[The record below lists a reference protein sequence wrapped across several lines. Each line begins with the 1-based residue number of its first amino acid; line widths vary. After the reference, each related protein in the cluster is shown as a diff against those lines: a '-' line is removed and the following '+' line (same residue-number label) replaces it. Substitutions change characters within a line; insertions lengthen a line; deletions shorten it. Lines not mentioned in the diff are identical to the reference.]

1 MNKNVVFSGKLDFLN
16 LGELL
21 QILGTNNSSGILRI
35 TSKYAE
41 SPGLI
46 YVNNGNTVDA
56 SNGSL
61 SSVDALY
68 SLFGWIDGEFEFCME
83 DVDKKNVINK
93 NRMEIILDGTRMVD
107 DGKIEKLGPVS
118 FKEKS
123 ETDQEKKALLP
134 LVKGPIVDYMY
145 VIDEEE
151 FFEGDE
157 IVFEGN
163 YGNWMWV
170 ILDGIVDITK
180 ETPKGTLNLIS
191 ISNGSFVGSIASFL
205 SEGNVRSATV
215 VARGH
220 VQLGM
225 LDSQR
230 LSGEFAKMSSE
241 LRSVIKSLDKRLKQ
255 VSNNAI
261 DLYMNKNY
269 FDKFIKNKKVVIKQG
284 KSEDRAFTIAKGDVV
299 IARKTD
305 KGFVPLSNIGKG
317 DYFGNIPF
325 INMGHEP
332 HNAFVFSSKD
342 LKLNPIDLKKLQQEH
357 DSLSST
363 FKNIIE
369 NIATCISVTTLL
381 ASRFQEK
388 IVKKK

>member
-118 FKEKS
+118 FKEKP

-241 LRSVIKSLDKRLKQ
+241 LRSVVKSIDKRLKQ

-284 KSEDRAFTIAKGDVV
+284 KSEDRAFTIAKGDVL

-388 IVKKK
+388 IVKK

>member
-61 SSVDALY
+61 SSIDALY

-93 NRMEIILDGTRMVD
+93 NRMEIILDGSRMVD

-123 ETDQEKKALLP
+123 ETDQGEKALLP

-170 ILDGIVDITK
+170 ILEGIVDITK
-180 ETPKGTLNLIS
+180 ETPKGALNLIS

-205 SEGNVRSATV
+205 SEDNVRSATA

-230 LSGEFAKMSSE
+230 LSEEFAKMPSE
-241 LRSVIKSLDKRLKQ
+241 LRRVVKSLDKRLKQ

-269 FDKFIKNKKVVIKQG
+269 FDKFIKNKKVVIEQG
-284 KSEDRAFTIAKGDVV
+284 KSEDRAFTITRGNVV

-305 KGFVPLSNIGKG
+305 TGFVPLSNIGKG

-342 LKLNPIDLKKLQQEH
+342 LKLNPIDLRKLQQEY

-369 NIATCISVTTLL
+369 NIATRISVTTLL
-381 ASRFQEK
+381 ASGFQEK
-388 IVKKK
+388 IVKK

>member
-1 MNKNVVFSGKLDFLN
+1 MNKKVVFSGKLDFLN

-46 YVNNGNTVDA
+46 YVNNGNLVDA

-61 SSVDALY
+61 TGLDALY
-68 SLFGWIDGEFEFCME
+68 SLFGWIEGEFEFCSE
-83 DVDKKNVINK
+83 NINKENIINK
-93 NRMEIILDGTRMVD
+93 NRMEIILDGTRLVD

-118 FKEKS
+118 YKKEPAVAGK
-123 ETDQEKKALLP
+123 EFALP
-134 LVKGPIVDYMY
+134 LIKGPFVDYMY

-151 FFEGDE
+151 FSDGEK

-170 ILDGIVDITK
+170 VLEGAVEIARD
-180 ETPKGTLNLIS
+180 TPKESIKLIR
-191 ISNGSFVGSIASFL
+191 ISNGSYVGSIASFL
-205 SEGNVRSATV
+205 SEGNVRSANVTAV
-215 VARGH
+215 GH

-230 LSGEFAKMSSE
+230 LSGEFSSMSPE
-241 LRSVIKSLDKRLKQ
+241 LKKVVKSLDKRLKN
-255 VSNNAI
+255 VTDNAVDIYLKKNNFE
-261 DLYMNKNY
+261 NFVKGKN
-269 FDKFIKNKKVVIKQG
+269 IVIEQG
-284 KSEDRAFTIAKGDVV
+284 KNENRAFAITRGNVTV
-299 IARKTD
+299 ARKTD
-305 KGFVPLSNIGKG
+305 IGFVPLSNLSEG
-317 DYFGNIPF
+317 DFFGNIPF

-332 HNAFVFSSKD
+332 HNAFVFASKD
-342 LKLNPIDLKKLQQEH
+342 LKLSSLNLGDLHEEH
-357 DSLSST
+357 DHLSPT

-369 NIATCISVTTLL
+369 NIATCISVTTML
-381 ASRFQEK
+381 ACRFQQK
-388 IVKKK
+388 IGMK

>member
-1 MNKNVVFSGKLDFLN
+1 MNKNVVFSGELGFLN

-21 QILGTNNSSGILRI
+21 QILGTNNSSGILHI

-46 YVNNGNTVDA
+46 YVNNGNPVDA

-61 SSVDALY
+61 SGMDALY
-68 SLFGWIDGEFEFCME
+68 SLFGWINGKFEFCQE
-83 DVDKKNVINK
+83 DVTKINVINK

-107 DGKIEKLGPVS
+107 DGKIEKIGPVS

-123 ETDQEKKALLP
+123 KTGKGKKAMLP

-151 FFEGDE
+151 FSDGDE

-170 ILDGIVDITK
+170 VLEGIVDITK
-180 ETPKGTLNLIS
+180 ETPKGSLNLIS
-191 ISNGSFVGSIASFL
+191 IGNGSFVGSVTSFL

-215 VARGH
+215 VARGR

-241 LRSVIKSLDKRLKQ
+241 LRGVVKSLDKRLKQ
-255 VSNNAI
+255 ISNNTI
-261 DLYMNKNY
+261 DLYMKKNY
-269 FDKFIKNKKVVIKQG
+269 FDKFIENKKVVIEQG
-284 KSEDRAFTIAKGDVV
+284 EREERAFTITSGNVV
-299 IARKTD
+299 IARKNDT
-305 KGFVPLSNIGKG
+305 GFVPLSNIGKG

-325 INMGHEP
+325 INLGHEP
-332 HNAFVFSSKD
+332 HNAFVFASKD
-342 LKLNPIDLKKLQQEH
+342 LKLNPIDLIKLQQEH
-357 DSLSST
+357 DGLSST

-369 NIATCISVTTLL
+369 NIATCISVTTSL
-381 ASRFQEK
+381 ASGFQVK
-388 IVKKK
+388 IQKK

>member
-1 MNKNVVFSGKLDFLN
+1 MNKNIAFSGKLDFLD

-21 QILGTNNSSGILRI
+21 QILGTNISSGILYLK
-35 TSKYAE
+35 SQYSE

-46 YVNNGNTVDA
+46 YVNNGNPVDA

-61 SSVDALY
+61 SGMGALF
-68 SLFGWIDGEFEFCME
+68 SLFGWIDGEFEFSIE
-83 DVDKKNVINK
+83 DVNKKNVINK
-93 NRMEIILDGTRMVD
+93 NRMEIILDGARMVD

-123 ETDQEKKALLP
+123 KNAQGKKALLP

-151 FFEGDE
+151 FLDGNE

-170 ILDGIVDITK
+170 ILEGIVEITR
-180 ETPKGTLNLIS
+180 ETPKGPLNLIS
-191 ISNGSFVGSIASFL
+191 IGNGAFVGSIASFL

-230 LSGEFAKMSSE
+230 LSGEFAKMSPE
-241 LRSVIKSLDKRLKQ
+241 LRRFVKSLDKRLKQ
-255 VSNNAI
+255 VSNNTR
-261 DLYMNKNY
+261 DLYMKKNS
-269 FDKFIKNKKVVIKQG
+269 FDELTKNKKVVIEQG
-284 KSEDRAFTIAKGDVV
+284 KSEDRAFTITNGNVV
-299 IARKTD
+299 IARETD
-305 KGFVPLSNIGKG
+305 SGFIPLSNMGKG

-332 HNAFVFSSKD
+332 HNAYVFASKD
-342 LKLNPIDLKKLQQEH
+342 LKLSPIDLKKLRQEY
-357 DSLSST
+357 DNLSQT

-369 NIATCISVTTLL
+369 NTATCISVTTLL
-381 ASRFQEK
+381 ASRFQIN
-388 IVKKK
+388 IVKK

>member
-1 MNKNVVFSGKLDFLN
+1 MKKEIVFSGKLDFLN

-21 QILGTNNSSGILRI
+21 QILGTNNCSGILRI
-35 TSKYAE
+35 TSKYSEAH
-41 SPGLI
+41 GLI

-56 SNGSL
+56 SSGSL
-61 SSVDALY
+61 SGVDALY
-68 SLFGWIDGEFEFCME
+68 SLFGWTDGEFDFCME

-93 NRMEIILDGTRMVD
+93 NRMEIILDGTRMLD

-123 ETDQEKKALLP
+123 ETDQGKKTFLP

-151 FFEGDE
+151 FFDGDE

-170 ILDGIVDITK
+170 ILEGIVDITK

-215 VARGH
+215 SARGH

-230 LSGEFAKMSSE
+230 LAGEFAKMSSE
-241 LRSVIKSLDKRLKQ
+241 LRRVVKSLDKRLKQ
-255 VSNNAI
+255 VSVNAV
-261 DLYMNKNY
+261 DLYMKNNY

-284 KSEDRAFTIAKGDVV
+284 ESEDRAFTITKGNVL

-305 KGFVPLSNIGKG
+305 TGFVPLSKIGQG

-381 ASRFQEK
+381 ASRFQSK
-388 IVKKK
+388 IVKK

>member
-1 MNKNVVFSGKLDFLN
+1 MNNKNVFSGKLDFLN

-21 QILGTNNSSGILRI
+21 QILGTNNSCGILRI

-46 YVNNGNTVDA
+46 YVNNGNPVDA
-56 SNGSL
+56 SNASL
-61 SSVDALY
+61 SGMDALY
-68 SLFGWIDGEFEFCME
+68 SLFGWIDGEFEFYIE
-83 DVDKKNVINK
+83 DIDKKNVINK

-107 DGKIEKLGPVS
+107 DGKIEKIGPVS

-123 ETDQEKKALLP
+123 ETDQGKKALLP

-151 FFEGDE
+151 FFDGDE

-163 YGNWMWV
+163 FGNWMWV
-170 ILDGIVDITK
+170 ILEGIVDIIK
-180 ETPKGTLNLIS
+180 ETPKGNLNLIS

-215 VARGH
+215 VARGR

-230 LSGEFAKMSSE
+230 LSEEFAKMSSE
-241 LRSVIKSLDKRLKQ
+241 LRRVVKSLDKRLKQ
-255 VSNNAI
+255 VSGNAI
-261 DLYMNKNY
+261 DLYMKKYY
-269 FDKFIKNKKVVIKQG
+269 FDKLIKNKKVVIKQG
-284 KSEDRAFTIAKGDVV
+284 ESEDRAFTIAKGNVV
-299 IARKTD
+299 IARKNDT
-305 KGFVPLSNIGKG
+305 GFVPLSNIGKG

-325 INMGHEP
+325 INLGHEP
-332 HNAFVFSSKD
+332 HNAFVFASKD

-369 NIATCISVTTLL
+369 NMATCISVTTLL
-381 ASRFQEK
+381 ASRFQAK
-388 IVKKK
+388 IVKK

>member
-1 MNKNVVFSGKLDFLN
+1 MNKKVVFSGKLDFLN

-46 YVNNGNTVDA
+46 YISNGNTVDA

-61 SSVDALY
+61 SSIDALY

-118 FKEKS
+118 FKDKS
-123 ETDQEKKALLP
+123 ETNQGEKSLLP

-220 VQLGM
+220 VQLGI

-241 LRSVIKSLDKRLKQ
+241 LRSVVKSLDKRLKQ

-261 DLYMNKNY
+261 DLYMNKNH

-284 KSEDRAFTIAKGDVV
+284 KSEDRAFTITEGDVV

-342 LKLNPIDLKKLQQEH
+342 LKLNPINLRKLQQEH

>member
-205 SEGNVRSATV
+205 SEGNVRSATA

-241 LRSVIKSLDKRLKQ
+241 LRSVVKSLDKRLKQ

>member
-118 FKEKS
+118 FKEKP

-241 LRSVIKSLDKRLKQ
+241 LRSVVKSLDKRLKQ

-388 IVKKK
+388 IVKK

>member
-1 MNKNVVFSGKLDFLN
+1 MNKNIVFSGKLDFLD

-21 QILGTNNSSGILRI
+21 QILGTNISNGVLRL
-35 TSKYAE
+35 TSKYSE

-46 YVNNGNTVDA
+46 YVNNGNPIDA

-61 SSVDALY
+61 SGMDALF

-93 NRMEIILDGTRMVD
+93 NRMEIILDGARMVD

-118 FKEKS
+118 YKEKS
-123 ETDQEKKALLP
+123 KNDQGKKALLP

-145 VIDEEE
+145 VVDEEE
-151 FFEGDE
+151 FLDGNE

-170 ILDGIVDITK
+170 ILEGIVDITR
-180 ETPKGTLNLIS
+180 ETSKGPLKLIS
-191 ISNGSFVGSIASFL
+191 IGNGAFIGSIAAFL

-241 LRSVIKSLDKRLKQ
+241 LRRFVKSLDKRLKQ
-255 VSNNAI
+255 VSNNTLE
-261 DLYMNKNY
+261 LYMKKNS
-269 FDKFIKNKKVVIKQG
+269 FDELTKNKKVVIEQG
-284 KSEDRAFTIAKGDVV
+284 KSEDRAFTITNGNVV
-299 IARKTD
+299 IARETD
-305 KGFVPLSNIGKG
+305 AGFVPLSNMGKG

-325 INMGHEP
+325 VNMGHEP
-332 HNAFVFSSKD
+332 HNAYVFASKD
-342 LKLNPIDLKKLQQEH
+342 LKLNPIDIKKLQQEH
-357 DSLSST
+357 DGLSQT

-369 NIATCISVTTLL
+369 NTATCISVTTLL
-381 ASRFQEK
+381 ASRFQTK
-388 IVKKK
+388 IVKK

>member
-241 LRSVIKSLDKRLKQ
+241 LRSVVKSLDKRLKQ

-261 DLYMNKNY
+261 DLYLNKNY

>member
-241 LRSVIKSLDKRLKQ
+241 LRSVVKSLDKRLKQ

-305 KGFVPLSNIGKG
+305 KGFVPLCNIGKG

-388 IVKKK
+388 IVKK

>member
-1 MNKNVVFSGKLDFLN
+1 MNKNIAFSGKLDFLD

-21 QILGTNNSSGILRI
+21 QILGTNISNGILCL
-35 TSKYAE
+35 TSKYSE

-46 YVNNGNTVDA
+46 YVINGNPVDA

-61 SSVDALY
+61 SGIDALY
-68 SLFGWIDGEFEFCME
+68 SLFGWIDGKFEFCME

-93 NRMEIILDGTRMVD
+93 NRMEIILDGARMVD

-123 ETDQEKKALLP
+123 KNDQGKKALLP

-151 FFEGDE
+151 FIDGNE

-170 ILDGIVDITK
+170 ILEGIVDISR
-180 ETPKGTLNLIS
+180 ETPKGPLNLIS
-191 ISNGSFVGSIASFL
+191 IGNGAFVGSIASFL

-215 VARGH
+215 VARGN

-241 LRSVIKSLDKRLKQ
+241 LRRFVKSLDKRLKH
-255 VSNNAI
+255 VSNNTL
-261 DLYMNKNY
+261 DLYMKKNS
-269 FDKFIKNKKVVIKQG
+269 FDELTKNKKVVIEQG
-284 KSEDRAFTIAKGDVV
+284 KSEDRAFTITNGNVV
-299 IARKTD
+299 IARETD
-305 KGFVPLSNIGKG
+305 AGFVPLSNMGKG

-332 HNAFVFSSKD
+332 HNAYVFASKD
-342 LKLNPIDLKKLQQEH
+342 LKLSPIDLKKLRQEH
-357 DSLSST
+357 DSLSQT

-369 NIATCISVTTLL
+369 NTATCISVTTLL
-381 ASRFQEK
+381 ASRFQTK
-388 IVKKK
+388 IGKK

>member
-1 MNKNVVFSGKLDFLN
+1 MNKKVVFSGKLDFLN

-21 QILGTNNSSGILRI
+21 QILGTNMSSGILHI
-35 TSKYAE
+35 TSKYSEA
-41 SPGLI
+41 PGLI
-46 YVNNGNTVDA
+46 YLNSGNPVDA

-61 SSVDALY
+61 AGVDALY
-68 SLFGWIDGEFEFCME
+68 SLFGWIDGEFEFCLE
-83 DVDKKNVINK
+83 EVKKKNVINK

-107 DGKIEKLGPVS
+107 DGKIEKLGPVT
-118 FKEKS
+118 FNKKS
-123 ETDQEKKALLP
+123 KSAKGKKALLP

-151 FFEGDE
+151 FSDGDE

-170 ILDGIVDITK
+170 ILEGIVDIAR
-180 ETPKGTLNLIS
+180 ETPKGPLNLIS
-191 ISNGSFVGSIASFL
+191 ISNGAFVGSIASFL

-230 LSGEFAKMSSE
+230 LSAEFAKMSSD
-241 LRSVIKSLDKRLKQ
+241 LRRFLKSLDKRLKQ
-255 VSNNAI
+255 VSDHTL
-261 DLYMNKNY
+261 DLYMKKNS
-269 FDKFIKNKKVVIKQG
+269 FDKLTKNKKVVLEQG
-284 KSEDRAFTIAKGDVV
+284 KNENRAFSITSGNVV

-305 KGFVPLSNIGKG
+305 AGFVPLSTMGKG

-325 INMGHEP
+325 LNMGHEP
-332 HNAFVFSSKD
+332 HNAFVFASTD
-342 LKLNPIDLKKLQQEH
+342 LKLNPIDLKELQQEY
-357 DSLSST
+357 DSLSQT

-369 NIATCISVTTLL
+369 NMATCISVTTLL
-381 ASRFQEK
+381 ASRYQA
-388 IVKKK
+388 IIKKK

>member
-83 DVDKKNVINK
+83 DVDKINVINK

-145 VIDEEE
+145 VINEEE

-191 ISNGSFVGSIASFL
+191 LSNGSFVGSIASFL

-241 LRSVIKSLDKRLKQ
+241 LRSIVKSLDKRLKQ

-284 KSEDRAFTIAKGDVV
+284 KSEDRAFTITRGDVV

-305 KGFVPLSNIGKG
+305 KGFVPLSNIGEG

-388 IVKKK
+388 IVKK

>member
-83 DVDKKNVINK
+83 DVDNKNVINK

-118 FKEKS
+118 FKEKP

-134 LVKGPIVDYMY
+134 LVKGPIVDYTY

-241 LRSVIKSLDKRLKQ
+241 LRSVVKSLDKRLKQ

-284 KSEDRAFTIAKGDVV
+284 KSEDRAFTIAKGDVL

>member
-191 ISNGSFVGSIASFL
+191 LSNGSFVGSIASFL

-241 LRSVIKSLDKRLKQ
+241 LRSVVKSLDKRLKQ

>member
-118 FKEKS
+118 FNEKS
-123 ETDQEKKALLP
+123 ETDQEKKALLT

-191 ISNGSFVGSIASFL
+191 LSNGSFVGSIASFL

-241 LRSVIKSLDKRLKQ
+241 LRSVVKSLDKRLKQ

-342 LKLNPIDLKKLQQEH
+342 LKLNPINLKKLQQEY

-388 IVKKK
+388 IVKK

>member
-1 MNKNVVFSGKLDFLN
+1 M
-16 LGELL
+16 

-46 YVNNGNTVDA
+46 YVNKGNPVDA
-56 SNGSL
+56 SNSSL
-61 SSVDALY
+61 SGMDAIY
-68 SLFGWIDGEFEFCME
+68 SLFGWINGEFEFCME

-123 ETDQEKKALLP
+123 ETDKGKKALLP

-151 FFEGDE
+151 FSDGDE

-170 ILDGIVDITK
+170 VLEGIVDISRETTK
-180 ETPKGTLNLIS
+180 GPLNLIS
-191 ISNGSFVGSIASFL
+191 ISNGSFVGSVASFL

-215 VARGH
+215 VARGR

-241 LRSVIKSLDKRLKQ
+241 LRRVVKSLDKRLKQ

-261 DLYMNKNY
+261 DLYMKKNY
-269 FDKFIKNKKVVIKQG
+269 FDKYIENKKVLIEQG
-284 KSEDRAFTIAKGDVV
+284 ESEDRAFAISSGNVV
-299 IARKTD
+299 IARKSDT
-305 KGFVPLSNIGKG
+305 GFIPLSNIGKG

-325 INMGHEP
+325 INLGHEP
-332 HNAFVFSSKD
+332 HNAFVFASKD

-369 NIATCISVTTLL
+369 NIATCISVTTSL
-381 ASRFQEK
+381 ASGFQVK
-388 IVKKK
+388 IKKK

>member
-1 MNKNVVFSGKLDFLN
+1 MNKNIVFSGKLDFLD

-21 QILGTNNSSGILRI
+21 QVLGTNISNGVLRL
-35 TSKYAE
+35 TSKYSE

-46 YVNNGNTVDA
+46 YVNNGNPIDA

-61 SSVDALY
+61 SGMDALF
-68 SLFGWIDGEFEFCME
+68 SLFGWMDGEFEFCME

-93 NRMEIILDGTRMVD
+93 NRMEIILDGARMVD

-118 FKEKS
+118 YKEKS
-123 ETDQEKKALLP
+123 KNDQGKKALLP

-145 VIDEEE
+145 VVDEEE
-151 FFEGDE
+151 FLDGNE

-170 ILDGIVDITK
+170 ILEGIVDITR
-180 ETPKGTLNLIS
+180 ETSKGPLKLIS
-191 ISNGSFVGSIASFL
+191 IGNGAFIGSIAAFL

-241 LRSVIKSLDKRLKQ
+241 LRRFVKSLDKRLKQ
-255 VSNNAI
+255 VSNNTLE
-261 DLYMNKNY
+261 LYMKKNS
-269 FDKFIKNKKVVIKQG
+269 FDELTKNKKVVIEQG
-284 KSEDRAFTIAKGDVV
+284 KSEDRAFTITNGNVV
-299 IARKTD
+299 IARETD
-305 KGFVPLSNIGKG
+305 AGFVPLSNMGKG

-325 INMGHEP
+325 VNMGHEP
-332 HNAFVFSSKD
+332 HNAYVFASKD
-342 LKLNPIDLKKLQQEH
+342 LKLNPIDIKKLQQEH
-357 DSLSST
+357 DGLSQT

-369 NIATCISVTTLL
+369 NTATCISVTTLL
-381 ASRFQEK
+381 ASRFQTK
-388 IVKKK
+388 IVKK

>member
-118 FKEKS
+118 FKEKP

-241 LRSVIKSLDKRLKQ
+241 LRSVVKSLDKRLKQ

-284 KSEDRAFTIAKGDVV
+284 KSEDRAFTIAKGDVL

-388 IVKKK
+388 IVKK

>member
-388 IVKKK
+388 IVKK

>member
-1 MNKNVVFSGKLDFLN
+1 MNKNIVFSGKLDFLD

-21 QILGTNNSSGILRI
+21 QILGTNISNGVLRL
-35 TSKYAE
+35 TSKYSE

-46 YVNNGNTVDA
+46 YVNNGNPIDA

-61 SSVDALY
+61 SGMDALF
-68 SLFGWIDGEFEFCME
+68 SLFGWMDGEFEFCME
-83 DVDKKNVINK
+83 DVNKKNVINK
-93 NRMEIILDGTRMVD
+93 NRMEIILDGARMVD

-118 FKEKS
+118 YKEKS
-123 ETDQEKKALLP
+123 KNDQEKKALLP

-145 VIDEEE
+145 VVDEEE
-151 FFEGDE
+151 FLDGNE

-170 ILDGIVDITK
+170 ILEGIVDITR
-180 ETPKGTLNLIS
+180 ETSKGPLKLIS
-191 ISNGSFVGSIASFL
+191 IGNGAFIGSIAAFL

-241 LRSVIKSLDKRLKQ
+241 LRRFVKSLDKRLKQ
-255 VSNNAI
+255 VSNNTLE
-261 DLYMNKNY
+261 LYMKKNS
-269 FDKFIKNKKVVIKQG
+269 FDELTKNKKVVIEQG
-284 KSEDRAFTIAKGDVV
+284 KSEDRAFTITNGNVV
-299 IARKTD
+299 IARETD
-305 KGFVPLSNIGKG
+305 AGFVPLSNMGKG

-325 INMGHEP
+325 VNMGHEP
-332 HNAFVFSSKD
+332 HNAYVFASKD
-342 LKLNPIDLKKLQQEH
+342 LKLNPIDIKKLQQEH
-357 DSLSST
+357 DGLSQT

-369 NIATCISVTTLL
+369 NTATCISVTTLL
-381 ASRFQEK
+381 ASRFQTK
-388 IVKKK
+388 IVKK

>member
-1 MNKNVVFSGKLDFLN
+1 MNEKAVFSGKIDFLN
-16 LGELL
+16 LGELI
-21 QILGTNNSSGILRI
+21 QILGTNSSSGVLRI

-46 YVNNGNTVDA
+46 YVNNGNLVDA

-61 SSVDALY
+61 TGIDALY
-68 SLFGWIDGEFEFCME
+68 SLFGWIDGDFEFFLE
-83 DVDKKNVINK
+83 DVSKKNVINK

-118 FKEKS
+118 FKEEPEK
-123 ETDQEKKALLP
+123 DQGKKALLP

-145 VIDEEE
+145 VVDEEE
-151 FFEGDE
+151 FFEGEE

-180 ETPKGTLNLIS
+180 KTPKGTFNLIS

-230 LSGEFAKMSSE
+230 LSEEFAKMSSE
-241 LRSVIKSLDKRLKQ
+241 LRSVVKSLDKRLKQ

-269 FDKFIKNKKVVIKQG
+269 FNEFVKNKKVVIEQG
-284 KSEDRAFTIAKGDVV
+284 KSEDRAFTITSGDVV

-305 KGFVPLSNIGKG
+305 KGFVPLSNIGTG

-342 LKLNPIDLKKLQQEH
+342 LKINPIDLKKLQQEH
-357 DSLSST
+357 DKLSPT

-369 NIATCISVTTLL
+369 NMATCISVTTLL
-381 ASRFQEK
+381 ASRFQ
-388 IVKKK
+388 KKTVNKK

>member
-241 LRSVIKSLDKRLKQ
+241 LRSVVKSLDKRLKQ

-284 KSEDRAFTIAKGDVV
+284 KSEDRAFTIAKGDVL

-388 IVKKK
+388 IVKK

>member
-1 MNKNVVFSGKLDFLN
+1 MNKKSVFSGKLDFLN
-16 LGELL
+16 LGELI
-21 QILGTNNSSGILRI
+21 QILGTNNSDGILRI

-46 YVNNGNTVDA
+46 YVNNGNPVDA

-61 SSVDALY
+61 SGMDALY
-68 SLFGWIDGEFEFCME
+68 SLFGWIEGEFEFCME

-118 FKEKS
+118 FKDKS
-123 ETDQEKKALLP
+123 ETAKGKKAPLP

-151 FFEGDE
+151 FFDGDE

-163 YGNWMWV
+163 FGNWMWV
-170 ILDGIVDITK
+170 ILEGIVDIIK
-180 ETPKGTLNLIS
+180 ETPKGKLKMIS

-230 LSGEFAKMSSE
+230 LSEEFAKMSSE
-241 LRSVIKSLDKRLKQ
+241 LRGVVKSLDKRLKQ
-255 VSNNAI
+255 ISSNAI
-261 DLYMNKNY
+261 DLYMKKYY
-269 FDKFIKNKKVVIKQG
+269 FNEYVKNKKTVIKQG
-284 KSEDRAFTIAKGDVV
+284 ESEDRAFNITNGNVV
-299 IARKTD
+299 IARKNDT
-305 KGFVPLSNIGKG
+305 GFVPLSTIGKG

-325 INMGHEP
+325 FNLGHEP
-332 HNAFVFSSKD
+332 HNAFVFASKD

-369 NIATCISVTTLL
+369 NMATCISVTTLL
-381 ASRFQEK
+381 ASKYQAK
-388 IVKKK
+388 LVKK

>member
-1 MNKNVVFSGKLDFLN
+1 
-16 LGELL
+16 L

-241 LRSVIKSLDKRLKQ
+241 LRSVVKSLDKRLKQ

-342 LKLNPIDLKKLQQEH
+342 LKLNPIDLKKLQQEY

>member
-241 LRSVIKSLDKRLKQ
+241 LRSVVKSLDKRLKQ

-342 LKLNPIDLKKLQQEH
+342 LKLNPIDLKKLQQEY

>member
-118 FKEKS
+118 FKEKP

-241 LRSVIKSLDKRLKQ
+241 LRSVVKSLDKRLKQ

-284 KSEDRAFTIAKGDVV
+284 KSEDRAFTIAKGDVL

-381 ASRFQEK
+381 ASRFQEN
-388 IVKKK
+388 IVKK

>member
-1 MNKNVVFSGKLDFLN
+1 M
-16 LGELL
+16 
-21 QILGTNNSSGILRI
+21 
-35 TSKYAE
+35 
-41 SPGLI
+41 
-46 YVNNGNTVDA
+46 
-56 SNGSL
+56 
-61 SSVDALY
+61 
-68 SLFGWIDGEFEFCME
+68 
-83 DVDKKNVINK
+83 
-93 NRMEIILDGTRMVD
+93 
-107 DGKIEKLGPVS
+107 
-118 FKEKS
+118 
-123 ETDQEKKALLP
+123 
-134 LVKGPIVDYMY
+134 
-145 VIDEEE
+145 
-151 FFEGDE
+151 
-157 IVFEGN
+157 
-163 YGNWMWV
+163 
-170 ILDGIVDITK
+170 
-180 ETPKGTLNLIS
+180 
-191 ISNGSFVGSIASFL
+191 
-205 SEGNVRSATV
+205 RSATV

-241 LRSVIKSLDKRLKQ
+241 LRSVVKSLDKRLKQ

>member
-1 MNKNVVFSGKLDFLN
+1 M
-16 LGELL
+16 
-21 QILGTNNSSGILRI
+21 QILGTNISNGVLRL
-35 TSKYAE
+35 TSKYSE

-46 YVNNGNTVDA
+46 YVNNGNPIDA

-61 SSVDALY
+61 SGMDALF
-68 SLFGWIDGEFEFCME
+68 SLFGWMDGEFEFCME
-83 DVDKKNVINK
+83 DVNKKNVINK
-93 NRMEIILDGTRMVD
+93 NRMEIILDGARMVD

-118 FKEKS
+118 YKEKS
-123 ETDQEKKALLP
+123 KNDQGKKALLP

-145 VIDEEE
+145 VVDEEE
-151 FFEGDE
+151 FLDGNE

-170 ILDGIVDITK
+170 ILEGIVDITR
-180 ETPKGTLNLIS
+180 ETSKGPLKLIS
-191 ISNGSFVGSIASFL
+191 IGNGAFIGSIAAFL

-241 LRSVIKSLDKRLKQ
+241 LRRFVKSLDKRLKQ
-255 VSNNAI
+255 VSNNTLE
-261 DLYMNKNY
+261 LYMKKNS
-269 FDKFIKNKKVVIKQG
+269 FDELTKNKKVVIEQG
-284 KSEDRAFTIAKGDVV
+284 KSEDRAFTITNGNVV
-299 IARKTD
+299 IARETD
-305 KGFVPLSNIGKG
+305 AGFVPLSNMGKG

-325 INMGHEP
+325 VNMGHEP
-332 HNAFVFSSKD
+332 HNAYVFASKD
-342 LKLNPIDLKKLQQEH
+342 LKLNPIDIKKLQQEH
-357 DSLSST
+357 DGLSQT

-369 NIATCISVTTLL
+369 NTATCISVTTLL
-381 ASRFQEK
+381 ASRFQTK
-388 IVKKK
+388 IVKK